1 MNISEV
7 RCSWWKCYGHTGGT
21 YMVSLTISGVHGYE
35 HAYPAT
41 RATVDD
47 FGTLVI
53 VRGWM

>member
-1 MNISEV
+1 MNNSDV

-21 YMVSLTISGVHGYE
+21 YLVTLSICGHHGVDHS
-35 HAYPAT
+35 HPAA